1 MESWYFAY
9 GSNLWMDQM
18 IERTDS
24 IGNPENGPRIARLAN
39 HRLVFQRLDA
49 ADEAF
54 ANILCPGDGV
64 LGVVYRCSQT
74 DLERLDHYEGGYE
87 RRSITVTDQHGEV
100 LAAVAYFLIPA
111 QAAITGRPTAA
122 YLERIVGGARQHG
135 FPEEYI
141 RNIAAIA
148 DSAILRGDHS
158 EQFDCC
164 SNEEFQTPTNSQVGG
179 GNPGG

>member
-1 MESWYFAY
+1 M
-9 GSNLWMDQM
+9 
-18 IERTDS
+18 T
-24 IGNPENGPRIARLAN
+24 
-39 HRLVFQRLDA
+39 
-49 ADEAF
+49 
-54 ANILCPGDGV
+54 
-64 LGVVYRCSQT
+64 
-74 DLERLDHYEGGYE
+74 

-100 LAAVAYFLIPA
+100 LAAVAYVLIPA

-179 GNPGG
+179 GNPEG

>member
-18 IERTDS
+18 IERTDA
-24 IGNPENGPRIARLAN
+24 IGHPENGPRIARLAN

-74 DLERLDHYEGGYE
+74 DLERLDQYEGGYE
-87 RRSITVTDQHGEV
+87 HRSITVTDQHGEV
-100 LAAVAYFLIPA
+100 LAAIAYVLIPA

-122 YLERIVGGARQHG
+122 YLERIVGGAGSMDFPRSTFATSPPSRIRQFFEAITPSNSIAVLTRAL
-135 FPEEYI
+135 FPALHHPA
-141 RNIAAIA
+141 R
-148 DSAILRGDHS
+148 
-158 EQFDCC
+158 
-164 SNEEFQTPTNSQVGG
+164 
-179 GNPGG
+179 